1 MNRLMGIAADSEA
14 SQEAFEIYW
23 MLQAVAELEPKVIVE
38 IGVHKGGF
46 LKTLREAFPTAMLIG
61 VDIDLSLLE
70 FNDAYFIKGDSYS
83 TRTVCRYTDL
93 INGSNKKVIDF
104 LWIDGDHH
112 YEAAKHDFALW
123 SPFVRPGGIIGFHDT
138 NSRGIEGVE
147 VDKFMKE
154 LDDNF
159 SYPTLDLLASNM
171 APGTRLIWK

>member
-46 LKTLREAFPTAMLIG
+46 LKTLREAFPAAMLVG

-70 FNDAYFIKGDSYS
+70 FHNAYFIKGNSWNKD
-83 TRTVCRYTDL
+83 TVRRCEDL
-93 INGSNKKVIDF
+93 INGANKQVIDF

-112 YEAAKHDFALW
+112 YEAAKLDFALW
-123 SPFVRPGGIIGFHDT
+123 SPLVRPGGIIGFHDT
-138 NSRGIEGVE
+138 NSRGIDGVE
-147 VDKFMKE
+147 VDRFMKE